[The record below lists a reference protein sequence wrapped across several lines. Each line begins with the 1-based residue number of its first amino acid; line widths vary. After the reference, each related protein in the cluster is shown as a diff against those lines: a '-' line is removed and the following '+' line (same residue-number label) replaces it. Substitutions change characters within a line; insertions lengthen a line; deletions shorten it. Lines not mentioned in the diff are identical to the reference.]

1 MSRFELPS
9 PALSDTPHCA
19 KAGAQVVEAQCNH
32 LAPGSA
38 HPVNSTFGRQQ
49 TAMAKLAR
57 TPLVARLDSGCNGDD
72 DSDDD
77 DDDGNHP
84 RRNAGRKNANSVARK
99 AFSVVCCRFYRK
111 YCHSGV
117 C

>member
-9 PALSDTPHCA
+9 PALSDTPRCA

-57 TPLVARLDSGCNGDD
+57 TPLVARLDSGCNGDG
-72 DSDDD
+72 
-77 DDDGNHP
+77 DGNHP

-99 AFSVVCCRFYRK
+99 AFSVACCRFYRK

>member
-9 PALSDTPHCA
+9 PALSDTPRCA
-19 KAGAQVVEAQCNH
+19 KAGAQVIEAQCNH

-72 DSDDD
+72 DG
-77 DDDGNHP
+77 GNHP